1 MKKSIARVA
10 VVATVVVGLV
20 AGFATTASATTGT
33 KATQANGSYGPVHLF
48 LTGSYATPSTS
59 FAWNDNVIAAGSTS
73 DITSVIAC
81 PVGSTSAATF
91 LAARGSENTKS
102 SWSAYAPSSFVGG
115 TQNVSQANLKPAGLT
130 SGTPGASAVK
140 TAGGSYSLGV
150 ACLSNSGATVD
161 RTYYRYVTITAS
173 TGAWTA
179 AATDYS
185 YPTPSITVTQSNAN
199 AIHSPA
205 FAQPHTSDVL
215 NAQIN
220 SVTGGSASDIP
231 AGFDVAFQW
240 YANGSAISSA
250 TGSTYTTVANDA
262 GKVITVKATYTRSGY
277 TDVVQ
282 TSAATPAIEG
292 DAVVAGDVTVNA
304 TVLDATN
311 GQLSL
316 SVATNAT
323 ANLSSASLVANFSTS
338 TGSLPDLT
346 VTDGRVVSQDGWDLK
361 ASATS
366 FAKSNDSSITIPAAQ
381 LGIAP
386 AISGSTTG
394 VTAGTASTAGSTT
407 YPYTLAS
414 QSAGHTLGDPTVVN
428 GTLTFVAPQNKPGG
442 TYTSTLTVTVYSK

>member
-1 MKKSIARVA
+1 MKKSIARVTI
-10 VVATVVVGLV
+10 VATVVVGLV
-20 AGFATTASATTGT
+20 AGFATPASATTGT

-59 FAWNDNVIAAGSTS
+59 FAWTDNVIAAASTS

-102 SWSAYAPSSFVGG
+102 SWSAYAASSFVSG

-130 SGTPGASAVK
+130 SGTPGANTVK
-140 TAGGSYSLGV
+140 TQGGSYSLGI

-179 AATDYS
+179 AATD
-185 YPTPSITVTQSNAN
+185 PTPSITVTQSVDNA
-199 AIHSPA
+199 AHSPA

-231 AGFDVAFQW
+231 EGFAVGFQW

-282 TSAATPAIEG
+282 TSAATAAIEG
-292 DAVVAGDVTVNA
+292 DAVVSGDVTVNA
-304 TVLDATN
+304 TVLDAVN

-338 TGSLPDLT
+338 TGSLPNLT

-361 ASATS
+361 ATATS
-366 FAKSNDSSITIPAAQ
+366 FAKSTDSSITIPAAQ